1 MAKQNENSSSEPAKT
16 EEPKVAEVF
25 PKLLERVERKD
36 GSVYTKHLLADGT
49 VVEHH

>member
-1 MAKQNENSSSEPAKT
+1 MPKQPNEATQDPQAQAPKEP
-16 EEPKVAEVF
+16 EVF
-25 PKLLERVERKD
+25 PKLVERVERKD